1 MYNEVITLVGTA
13 GSLANEVGD
22 PAGDVNEKEIF
33 AQVRSVGSK
42 RKLEALAAG
51 LKLAWKFILADCY
64 DYDGQEQV
72 RYMGVT
78 YNVIDTYRTED
89 GTIELTAARY

>member
-1 MYNEVITLVGTA
+1 MYNEVITLIGAA

-22 PAGDVNEKEIF
+22 PAGEVSEKEVF

-51 LKLAWKFILADCY
+51 LKLAWKFILADYY

-72 RYMGVT
+72 KYMGIT
-78 YNVIDTYRTED
+78 YNVVDTYRTED
-89 GTIELTAARY
+89 GTVELTAARY